1 MISLFHREPEAG
13 WSYREAWYDEAA
25 GEFVVHHGRVGT
37 NGRLSAEKAAA
48 GDAESLLESFAAQ
61 CAEDGYGEP
70 QEQDLAE
77 LTVSYPLKGAEP
89 NASER
94 RNANTVH
101 HAVMVSLA
109 WRGLGALTDPEPH
122 PREAGGQALTMSS
135 RTVHT
140 RKALDAAQ
148 SAIKHT
154 DVPLSKVEITR

>member
-101 HAVMVSLA
+101 HAVLVSLA
-109 WRGLGALTDPEPH
+109 WRGLGALGDPEQEALP
-122 PREAGGQALTMSS
+122 AGGQGLVMRVKTLHA
-135 RTVHT
+135 
-140 RKALDAAQ
+140 RKAEEAA
-148 SAIKHT
+148 SAAVRST